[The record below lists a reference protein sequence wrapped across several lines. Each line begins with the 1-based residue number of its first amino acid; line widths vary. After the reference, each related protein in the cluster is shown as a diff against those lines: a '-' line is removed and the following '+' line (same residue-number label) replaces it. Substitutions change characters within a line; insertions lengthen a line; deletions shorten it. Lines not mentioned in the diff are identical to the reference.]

1 MHYNQCGWKGVL
13 ALGADH
19 PGFRYSDEETK
30 SKLIAKLFVP
40 IKKHGIASLRTDDIA
55 RYLDLS
61 KATLYKYFESKDDI
75 ITSFVDLFISLFDM
89 SSVLDETSGSYQE
102 RYQVV
107 IRKMLVSAN
116 YGSDIFLRDLRA
128 LYPDLMERLHVAW
141 LRRTEIL
148 REFYERGMDA
158 GIFVRSNVE
167 LLIMQDELTLA
178 KLSDPAA
185 LAARNLACRQALTD
199 YYRMRVHQIFVP
211 GEMPNLEDEGTMGTL
226 DMLAQ
231 KITNSMM

>member
-1 MHYNQCGWKGVL
+1 MGSDV
-13 ALGADH
+13 
-19 PGFRYSDEETK
+19 PSFRYSDEETK
-30 SKLIAKLFVP
+30 SKLIAKLLVP

-75 ITSFVDLFISLFDM
+75 ITNFVDLFIRLLDM

-107 IRKMLVSAN
+107 FRKMLISAN

-128 LYPDLMERLHVAW
+128 LYPELTERLHAAW
-141 LRRTEIL
+141 LRRSEIL

-158 GIFVRSNVE
+158 GIFVKSNVE

-178 KLSDPAA
+178 KLSDAAA
-185 LAARNLACRQALTD
+185 LAARDLPCRQALTD
-199 YYRMRVHQIFVP
+199 YYRMRLRQIFTP
-211 GEMPNLEDEGTMGTL
+211 NAMPNPDDEDTLATL
-226 DMLAQ
+226 DVLAQ